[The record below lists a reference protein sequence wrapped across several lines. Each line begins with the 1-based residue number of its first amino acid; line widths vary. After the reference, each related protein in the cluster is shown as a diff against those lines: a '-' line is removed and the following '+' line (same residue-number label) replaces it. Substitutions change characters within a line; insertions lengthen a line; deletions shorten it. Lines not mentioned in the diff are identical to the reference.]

1 MVARTR
7 LTATTVR
14 ASVNFLVFVQ
24 TILLACTIVVGLIV
38 SSIPGSDAL
47 PYVGVVG
54 VALVALSALAIALP
68 WKRIGTQYQVAVA
81 VADLVII
88 TLLCEAVLDELP
100 SLSILTLVP
109 VLWLSYSFGLYWALF
124 AVAGNGVVALL
135 PYLRM
140 GRLPNSAEEWGSSA
154 LPVAIVAALTIA
166 VHVVATRD
174 RNRRTDL
181 INAYEELRVS
191 VALGIDGDEKLR
203 VSVAEGV
210 DSAEALRVSVAEGAD
225 SAEALRVSV
234 AEGADSAE
242 ALRVSV
248 AEGVDSAEAL
258 RVSVAEGL
266 EGAEALRVSVAEGA
280 DSAEAL
286 RVSVAENA
294 EGAEA
299 LRLSVIAGL
308 ASAKAL
314 EVSVEEG
321 AHGAEALRISIAEAL
336 DAASTALTV
345 VDTVDAG
352 ITYYDPNGAVMF
364 TNETARNLLVTSRS
378 GDSNHSAGD
387 ALIFENDR
395 VTPVS
400 PDDYIFARAR
410 RGELVTR
417 RSYRVGVGTSQRA
430 IMATSQN
437 VRRVDG
443 VLIGT
448 VVATH
453 DVTLLADAIAARDQ
467 FLTTVSHELRTPLTS
482 MIGYLE
488 LIEDSLD
495 LGDAGIANEFSIVQR
510 NSQRLLALITDLLAT
525 AEGQSS
531 LERRSVDISEI
542 ATTALNSIRNAASA
556 AQITVISPALAPIN
570 AEVDAE
576 RVGDV
581 LDKVL
586 SNAVKFNRP
595 GGSISLSTDV
605 VGRNVV
611 VRVTDT
617 GIGMSEQDL
626 PYIFD
631 RFFRGSTSRSGE
643 VAGTGLGLSTARLIV
658 KSHQGEM
665 RAESALGDGTTIE
678 IELPLLVG
686 RVIPTNKSTREQR

>member
-24 TILLACTIVVGLIV
+24 AVLLACTIVVGV
-38 SSIPGSDAL
+38 VVASIPDSDAL
-47 PYVGVVG
+47 PYVVVVG
-54 VALVALSALAIALP
+54 VALVVLSALAITLP
-68 WKRIGTQYQVAVA
+68 WTRIGTQYQVAVA
-81 VADLVII
+81 VTDLVIV

-100 SLSILTLVP
+100 SLSVLILVP

-124 AVAGNGVVALL
+124 AVAGNCVVALL

-166 VHVVATRD
+166 VHFVATRD
-174 RNRRTDL
+174 RNRRADL
-181 INAYEELRVS
+181 INAYENLRVS
-191 VALGIDGDEKLR
+191 VALGVDGDEKLR
-203 VSVAEGV
+203 ASVAEGV
-210 DSAEALRVSVAEGAD
+210 
-225 SAEALRVSV
+225 
-234 AEGADSAE
+234 DSAE

-266 EGAEALRVSVAEGA
+266 EGAEALRVSVAEGM

-294 EGAEA
+294 QGAEA
-299 LRLSVIAGL
+299 LRLSVVAGR
-308 ASAKAL
+308 ASAEAL
-314 EVSVEEG
+314 QISVEEG
-321 AHGAEALRISIAEAL
+321 AHGAEALRVSIAEAL

-352 ITYYDPNGAVMF
+352 ITFYDPSGAVMF
-364 TNETARNLLVTSRS
+364 TNETARALLITSQS
-378 GDSNHSAGD
+378 GNSTRADGA
-387 ALIFENDR
+387 ALVFEDDR
-395 VTPVS
+395 ITPIA
-400 PDDYIFARAR
+400 PDDYVFARAR

-417 RSYRVGVGTSQRA
+417 RSYRVGMGTSQRA
-430 IMATSQN
+430 IMATSQY
-437 VRRVDG
+437 VRRADG

-495 LGDAGIANEFSIVQR
+495 LRDAGIADEFTIVQR

-531 LERRSVDISEI
+531 LERRAVDISEI
-542 ATTALNSIRNAASA
+542 ASTALDGIHSAASA
-556 AQITVISPALAPIN
+556 AGVVVISPDLEPID
-570 AEVDAE
+570 AEVDAV
-576 RVGDV
+576 RISDV
-581 LDKVL
+581 LDKIL

-595 GGSISLSTDV
+595 GGTISLTVDV

-611 VRVTDT
+611 VRVTDS

-658 KSHQGEM
+658 KAHHGEI
-665 RAESALGDGTTIE
+665 RAESVLGEGTTIE
-678 IELPLLVG
+678 VELPVLVG
-686 RVIPTNKSTREQR
+686 RVIPTRKRTLAP

>member
-24 TILLACTIVVGLIV
+24 AVLLACTILVGAVVA
-38 SSIPGSDAL
+38 SIPGSNSL
-47 PYVGVVG
+47 PHVVMVG
-54 VALVALSALAIALP
+54 VALIVLSALAVALP
-68 WKRIGTQYQVAVA
+68 WKRISTQYQVAVA
-81 VADLVII
+81 VTDLVII

-100 SLSILTLVP
+100 SLSVLTLVP

-124 AVAGNGVVALL
+124 AVAGNCVVTLL

-154 LPVAIVAALTIA
+154 LPMAIVAALTIA

-181 INAYEELRVS
+181 INAYEKLRVS
-191 VALGIDGDEKLR
+191 VALGVDGDEK
-203 VSVAEGV
+203 
-210 DSAEALRVSVAEGAD
+210 
-225 SAEALRVSV
+225 LRVSV

-258 RVSVAEGL
+258 RVSVAEG
-266 EGAEALRVSVAEGA
+266 A

-299 LRLSVIAGL
+299 LRRSVVAGV
-308 ASAKAL
+308 ANAKAL
-314 EVSVEEG
+314 QISVEEG
-321 AHGAEALRISIAEAL
+321 AHGAEALRVSIAEAL

-352 ITYYDPNGAVMF
+352 ITYYDPNGTVMF
-364 TNETARNLLVTSRS
+364 TNETARKLLVTSRI
-378 GDSNHSAGD
+378 GDSNHAAGD

-417 RSYRVGVGTSQRA
+417 RSYRVGVGASQRA

-495 LGDAGIANEFSIVQR
+495 LGVSGIANEFSIVQR

-542 ATTALNSIRNAASA
+542 AITALNGIRSAASA
-556 AQITVISPALAPIN
+556 AQVTVISPALAPIN

-595 GGSISLSTDV
+595 GGAISLSTDV
-605 VGRNVV
+605 VGRNVI

-658 KSHQGEM
+658 KSHHGEM
-665 RAESALGDGTTIE
+665 RAESVLGEGTTIE

-686 RVIPTNKSTREQR
+686 RVIPSKKHTPAQR

>member
-24 TILLACTIVVGLIV
+24 AVLLACTIVVGV
-38 SSIPGSDAL
+38 AVASIPDSDAL
-47 PYVGVVG
+47 PYVVVVG
-54 VALVALSALAIALP
+54 VALVVLSALAITLP
-68 WKRIGTQYQVAVA
+68 WTRIGTQYQVAVA
-81 VADLVII
+81 VTDLVIV

-100 SLSILTLVP
+100 SLSVLILVP

-124 AVAGNGVVALL
+124 AVAGNCVVALL

-154 LPVAIVAALTIA
+154 LPAAIVAALTIA
-166 VHVVATRD
+166 VHFVATRD
-174 RNRRTDL
+174 RNRRADL
-181 INAYEELRVS
+181 INAYENLRVS
-191 VALGIDGDEKLR
+191 VALGVDGDEKLR

-210 DSAEALRVSVAEGAD
+210 
-225 SAEALRVSV
+225 
-234 AEGADSAE
+234 DSAE

-266 EGAEALRVSVAEGA
+266 EGAEALRVSVAEGM

-294 EGAEA
+294 QGAEA
-299 LRLSVIAGL
+299 LRLSVVAGR
-308 ASAKAL
+308 ASAEAL
-314 EVSVEEG
+314 QISVEEG
-321 AHGAEALRISIAEAL
+321 AHGAEALRVSIAEAL

-352 ITYYDPNGAVMF
+352 ITFYDPSGAVMF
-364 TNETARNLLVTSRS
+364 TNETARALLITSQS
-378 GDSNHSAGD
+378 GNSTRADGA
-387 ALIFENDR
+387 ALVFEDDR
-395 VTPVS
+395 ITPIA
-400 PDDYIFARAR
+400 PDDYVFARAR

-417 RSYRVGVGTSQRA
+417 RSYRVGMGTSQRA
-430 IMATSQN
+430 IMATSQY
-437 VRRVDG
+437 VRRADG

-495 LGDAGIANEFSIVQR
+495 LRDAGIADEFTIVQR

-531 LERRSVDISEI
+531 LERRAVDISEI
-542 ATTALNSIRNAASA
+542 ASTALDGIHSAASA
-556 AQITVISPALAPIN
+556 AGVVVISPDLEPID
-570 AEVDAE
+570 AEVDAV
-576 RVGDV
+576 RISDV
-581 LDKVL
+581 LDKIL

-595 GGSISLSTDV
+595 GGTISLTVDV

-611 VRVTDT
+611 VRVTDS

-658 KSHQGEM
+658 KAHHGEI
-665 RAESALGDGTTIE
+665 RAESVLGEGTTIE
-678 IELPLLVG
+678 VELPVLVG
-686 RVIPTNKSTREQR
+686 RVIPTRKRTLAP

>member
-24 TILLACTIVVGLIV
+24 AVLLACTIVVGV
-38 SSIPGSDAL
+38 VVASIPDSDAL
-47 PYVGVVG
+47 PYVVVVG
-54 VALVALSALAIALP
+54 VALVVLSALAITLP
-68 WKRIGTQYQVAVA
+68 WTRIGTQYQVAVA
-81 VADLVII
+81 VTDLVIV

-100 SLSILTLVP
+100 SLSVLILVP

-124 AVAGNGVVALL
+124 AVAGNCVVALL

-166 VHVVATRD
+166 VHFVATRD
-174 RNRRTDL
+174 RNRRADL
-181 INAYEELRVS
+181 INAYENLRVS
-191 VALGIDGDEKLR
+191 VALGVDGDEKLR

-210 DSAEALRVSVAEGAD
+210 DSAEALRVSVAEG
-225 SAEALRVSV
+225 V
-234 AEGADSAE
+234 DSAE

-266 EGAEALRVSVAEGA
+266 EGAEALRVSVAEGM

-294 EGAEA
+294 QGAEA
-299 LRLSVIAGL
+299 LRLSVVAGR
-308 ASAKAL
+308 ASAEAL
-314 EVSVEEG
+314 QISVEEG
-321 AHGAEALRISIAEAL
+321 AHGAEALRVSIAEAL

-352 ITYYDPNGAVMF
+352 ITFYDPSGAVMF
-364 TNETARNLLVTSRS
+364 TNETARALLITSQS
-378 GDSNHSAGD
+378 GNSTRADGA
-387 ALIFENDR
+387 ALVFEDDR
-395 VTPVS
+395 ITPIA
-400 PDDYIFARAR
+400 PDDYVFARAR

-417 RSYRVGVGTSQRA
+417 RSYRVGMGTSQRA
-430 IMATSQN
+430 IMATSQY
-437 VRRVDG
+437 VRRADG

-495 LGDAGIANEFSIVQR
+495 LRDAGIADEFTIVQR

-531 LERRSVDISEI
+531 LERRAVDISEI
-542 ATTALNSIRNAASA
+542 ASTALDGIHSAASA
-556 AQITVISPALAPIN
+556 AGVVVISPDLEPID
-570 AEVDAE
+570 AEVDAV
-576 RVGDV
+576 RISDV
-581 LDKVL
+581 LDKIL

-595 GGSISLSTDV
+595 GGTISLTVDV

-611 VRVTDT
+611 VRVTDS

-658 KSHQGEM
+658 KAHHGEI
-665 RAESALGDGTTIE
+665 RAESVLGEGTTIE
-678 IELPLLVG
+678 VELPVLVG
-686 RVIPTNKSTREQR
+686 RVIPTRKRTLAP

>member
-24 TILLACTIVVGLIV
+24 AVLLACTIVVGV
-38 SSIPGSDAL
+38 VVASIPDSDAL
-47 PYVGVVG
+47 PYVVVVG
-54 VALVALSALAIALP
+54 VALVVLSALAITLP
-68 WKRIGTQYQVAVA
+68 WTRIGTQYQVAVA
-81 VADLVII
+81 VTDLVIV

-100 SLSILTLVP
+100 SLSVLILVP

-124 AVAGNGVVALL
+124 AVAGNCVVALL

-166 VHVVATRD
+166 VHFVATRD
-174 RNRRTDL
+174 RNRRADL
-181 INAYEELRVS
+181 INAYENLRVS
-191 VALGIDGDEKLR
+191 VALGVDGDEKLR

-210 DSAEALRVSVAEGAD
+210 
-225 SAEALRVSV
+225 
-234 AEGADSAE
+234 DSAE

-266 EGAEALRVSVAEGA
+266 EGAEALRVSVAEGM

-294 EGAEA
+294 QGAEA
-299 LRLSVIAGL
+299 LRLSVVAGR
-308 ASAKAL
+308 ASAEAL
-314 EVSVEEG
+314 QISVEEG
-321 AHGAEALRISIAEAL
+321 AHGAEALRVSIAEAL

-352 ITYYDPNGAVMF
+352 ITFYDPSGAVMF
-364 TNETARNLLVTSRS
+364 TNETARALLITSQS
-378 GDSNHSAGD
+378 GNSTRADGA
-387 ALIFENDR
+387 ALVFEDDR
-395 VTPVS
+395 ITPIA
-400 PDDYIFARAR
+400 PDDYVFARAR

-417 RSYRVGVGTSQRA
+417 RSYRVGMGTSQRA
-430 IMATSQN
+430 IMATSQY
-437 VRRVDG
+437 VRRADG

-495 LGDAGIANEFSIVQR
+495 LRDAGIADEFTIVQR

-531 LERRSVDISEI
+531 LERRAVDISEI
-542 ATTALNSIRNAASA
+542 ASTALDGIHSAASA
-556 AQITVISPALAPIN
+556 AGVVVISPDLEPID
-570 AEVDAE
+570 AEVDAV
-576 RVGDV
+576 RISDV
-581 LDKVL
+581 LDKIL

-595 GGSISLSTDV
+595 GGTISLTVDV

-611 VRVTDT
+611 VRVTDS

-658 KSHQGEM
+658 KAHHGEI
-665 RAESALGDGTTIE
+665 RAESVLGEGTTIE
-678 IELPLLVG
+678 VELPVLVG
-686 RVIPTNKSTREQR
+686 RVIPTRKRTLAP